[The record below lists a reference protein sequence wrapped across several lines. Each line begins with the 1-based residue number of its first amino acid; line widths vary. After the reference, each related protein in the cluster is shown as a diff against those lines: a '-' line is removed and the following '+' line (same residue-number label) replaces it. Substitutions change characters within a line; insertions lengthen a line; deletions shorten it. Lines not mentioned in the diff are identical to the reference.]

1 MNEPGAN
8 KVESGEM
15 SMASANRHVRGETVS
30 VLIATRDRPQL
41 LPRAI
46 ESAFAAGRDVEVIV
60 VDDAS
65 VSDETE
71 RVCRKYER
79 VKYLRALRNQRL
91 GGARNIGLVASRGAY
106 ITFLDDDDARLPGS
120 IDLQR
125 EALRQ
130 NPEAGMVYAPVL
142 LEAADGTLS
151 GEQYPAER
159 PEGDVFWRLM
169 ERNFVPCP
177 AAMFRRQSLFTVGL
191 PEDSTPGIE
200 DWDYW
205 LRISELSPVIALSL
219 PVAIYRKAN
228 PRSGQFTSDAASL
241 VRLVTS
247 TYITKWRKLPRVAEA
262 SRRQR
267 ERAWRVFSFN
277 MATHLVWEAGRA
289 LNHGETSAALRN
301 LWTALTLHPFATFKR
316 VGAPSNALFAARSVR
331 RLFGRT

>member
-1 MNEPGAN
+1 MSEPGAN
-8 KVESGEM
+8 KIESGKM
-15 SMASANRHVRGETVS
+15 SVARANQHVRGETVS

-46 ESAFAAGRDVEVIV
+46 ESAFAAGSDVEVIV

-71 RVCRKYER
+71 QVCRRYDG

-125 EALRQ
+125 EALQR
-130 NPEAGMVYAPVL
+130 NPKAGMVYAPAL
-142 LEAADGTLS
+142 LESADGMLS
-151 GEQYPAER
+151 GEKYPEDC
-159 PEGDVFWRLM
+159 PVGDIFWALM

-177 AAMFRRQSLFTVGL
+177 SAMFRRQSLFTVGL

-205 LRISELSPVIALSL
+205 LRISELSPVVALNL
-219 PVAIYRKAN
+219 PVAIYRKAT
-228 PRSGQFTSDAASL
+228 PRSGQFTSNAASL
-241 VRLVTS
+241 VSLITS
-247 TYITKWRKLPRVAEA
+247 TYITKWQKLPCAAQA

-267 ERAWRVFSFN
+267 EHAWRVFSFN

-289 LNHGETSAALRN
+289 LKHGETSAAMRN
-301 LWTALTLHPFATFKR
+301 LWTAMTLHPVATFKR
-316 VGAPSNALFAARSVR
+316 VGAPSNALFAARRFR
-331 RLFGRT
+331 RLLSRT